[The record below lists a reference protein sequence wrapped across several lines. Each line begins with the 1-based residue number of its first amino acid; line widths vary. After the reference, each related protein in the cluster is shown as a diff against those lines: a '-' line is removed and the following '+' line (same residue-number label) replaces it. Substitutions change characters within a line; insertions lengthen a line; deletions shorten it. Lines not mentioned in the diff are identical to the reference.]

1 MDNDLIVMIYG
12 ALMGVVSSIVTSLV
26 TTTFQF
32 WLARREYERRLREE
46 QEKQI
51 RQIYLPTGEEVI
63 AIISQEPIANQPQI
77 PHRVA
82 EVGSLILSIILG
94 SVLVYQ
100 TDDPLLGFAFTA
112 ILGFLLTN
120 RVIRVLKR

>member
-1 MDNDLIVMIYG
+1 MDNDLIIMIYG

-32 WLARREYERRLREE
+32 WLARREYERMLKEE

-63 AIISQEPIANQPQI
+63 AFISHDHTVNQSETS
-77 PHRVA
+77 HKAA
-82 EVGSLILSIILG
+82 EAGSIILSIILG
-94 SVLVYQ
+94 GVLVYE
-100 TDDPLLGFAFTA
+100 TNDPILGFAFTA

-120 RVIRVLKR
+120 RVIRFLKG

>member
-1 MDNDLIVMIYG
+1 MDHDLIMMIYG
-12 ALMGVVSSIVTSLV
+12 ALLGIVSSMVTSLV
-26 TTTFQF
+26 TTIFQF
-32 WLARREYERRLREE
+32 WLARHEYERRLREE
-46 QEKQI
+46 QEKQV

-63 AIISQEPIANQPQI
+63 AFISQDPIANQPQA
-77 PHRVA
+77 PHRLPEA
-82 EVGSLILSIILG
+82 GSLILSIILG

>member
-1 MDNDLIVMIYG
+1 MDNDLIIMIYG

-32 WLARREYERRLREE
+32 WLARREYERRLKEE
-46 QEKQI
+46 QEKQMSH
-51 RQIYLPTGEEVI
+51 IYLPTGEEVI
-63 AIISQEPIANQPQI
+63 AFISPDHTVTQPETSNKT
-77 PHRVA
+77 A
-82 EVGSLILSIILG
+82 EAGSLILSIILG

-120 RVIRVLKR
+120 RVIRVFKR

>member
-1 MDNDLIVMIYG
+1 MDNDLIIMIYG

-63 AIISQEPIANQPQI
+63 AIISQEPIANQPQT

-82 EVGSLILSIILG
+82 EAGSLILSIILG

-120 RVIRVLKR
+120 RVIRFLKR